1 MNRRHWLVACVTVLV
16 AASVLAPA
24 VPAQSTTDGQVLG
37 RPELSVTT
45 STPLLTPGGDQPL
58 TLELLNDPDLR
69 QTGPERYE
77 TRVTTARAVTLDI
90 DDSDLPFD
98 VRQPSVTV
106 GEVPPGKTTVP
117 PVTVTVPE
125 SVPPGTYEIPVE
137 VTYSYTRLVSYDDQ
151 RVSYAEGRRTVD
163 AELTVRVESRPRFEV
178 RETRST
184 LQVGD
189 TGTVAVTLANV
200 GSERARDARVSL
212 VSAST
217 NARITGNAA
226 GNLGEATTA
235 GGDQT
240 AETAVYVGEWAPGE
254 TRAATYTVAVD
265 EDIDAESLAFRA
277 RVEYE
282 DTDGVTRTSRPLSF
296 GVRPTPEQSFAL
308 EDVSS
313 DLRVGRTGTVSGTL
327 VNTGETPVRN
337 AVVAFSTDAPA
348 LSAQPRRVAV
358 SDLEPGDRAT
368 FSFEVDVADDA
379 TATTHQADFSI
390 EYRNQRGQLRASDPL
405 ERTIEVAPERDR
417 FAVTPVNATFEI
429 DSDNRFVVRI
439 TNRERVTLRHVR
451 ARINA
456 TPPFTSESDTAYVD
470 ELAPGESALL
480 AFEVTVSEDAV
491 ATTTAVEVS
500 VAAREPDGDRIR
512 DGPYLVEARVTEPSG
527 PGNTTLL
534 GLGVLAVVLVL
545 GGGWWWLRR

>member
-1 MNRRHWLVACVTVLV
+1 MNTRYWLVACVTVLV

-45 STPLLTPGGDQPL
+45 STPVLTPGGDQPL
-58 TLELLNDPDLR
+58 TLEILNDPDLR

-98 VRQPSVTV
+98 VRQPSVAV

-125 SVPPGTYEIPVE
+125 SAPPGTYEIPIE

-151 RVSYAEGRRTVD
+151 RVSYSEGRRTVD
-163 AELTVRVESRPRFEV
+163 SEVTVRVDSRPRFEV

-200 GSERARDARVSL
+200 GSETARDARVSL
-212 VSAST
+212 VSSST
-217 NARITGNAA
+217 NARITGNAS
-226 GNLGEATTA
+226 EATTA
-235 GGDQT
+235 AGVSAT
-240 AETAVYVGEWAPGE
+240 ETAVYVGEWAPGE

-265 EDIDAESLAFRA
+265 EDTDAESLAFRA

-282 DTDGVTRTSRPLSF
+282 DTDGVTRTSRSLSF

-308 EDVSS
+308 EDVRA
-313 DLRVGRTGTVSGTL
+313 DLRVGRTGTVSGTV

-337 AVVAFSTDAPA
+337 AVVAFSTDSPA
-348 LSAQPRRVAV
+348 LVAQPRRVAV
-358 SDLEPGDRAT
+358 SDLDPGETAM

-405 ERTIEVAPERDR
+405 ERSLEVAPERDR
-417 FAVTPVNATFEI
+417 FEVTPVNATFEI
-429 DSDNRFVVRI
+429 DSDNRFVMRI
-439 TNRERVTLRHVR
+439 TNRESVTLRDVR
-451 ARINA
+451 AHINA

-512 DGPYLVEARVTEPSG
+512 DGPYFVETRVTEPSG

-545 GGGWWWLRR
+545 GVGWWWLRR